1 MPNLFAVFGAVSFLC
16 FLFQGSFWAVFQ
28 PCERRFRGTPMVA
41 ARLNSSAYPYRT
53 KLTSNTTRNLPVVL
67 TSDRGGASTTKS
79 PPTSSLLGLS
89 RVTGA
94 AASLDAVVGDLG
106 EPLDFRA
113 NTTTRAVMA
122 FLPATPPLR
131 FPLSEFAR
139 LRTDFVI
146 FTTGKGKEFARR
158 LGCTNEPRT
167 FAKEPSRCIIVDYV
181 PLEDRLAPHGEPD
194 DPLRDYTAYVDCMLT
209 IAEYQGYEYDYV
221 LRTDLDAFLMPG
233 FADWTPK
240 SRNQLVVGW
249 GGYSSKN
256 AELHL
261 KYVTETLGLRDKG
274 LTSLGSTWYGNL
286 RLFKASANLTL
297 AVIRWLLTQE
307 FSEFEKCCS
316 GVKSWP
322 HWHRAVALLYG
333 GHVALNHIGDNVL
346 ISGAENGFMD
356 FQSVKTEPITNKQIK
371 HVHCWHTRELFSKF
385 EFHEGAYDQLDLT
398 PYLDMS
404 TTRDYVVTL
413 AVSSVRLSD
422 SELAKLSRSTDLL
435 RNRSSWLRLPLRDAS
450 NGVKIYVE

>member
-1 MPNLFAVFGAVSFLC
+1 MSHLIGLLFTVALLY
-16 FLFQGSFWAVFQ
+16 FLFQSSVWTALQ
-28 PCERRFRGTPMVA
+28 PHEHRLRG
-41 ARLNSSAYPYRT
+41 
-53 KLTSNTTRNLPVVL
+53 LPV
-67 TSDRGGASTTKS
+67 S
-79 PPTSSLLGLS
+79 PSGLLGLVGSANYWQLNEGRDILKS
-89 RVTGA
+89 RVAEA

-122 FLPATPPLR
+122 FLPTTPPPHFRRELR
-131 FPLSEFAR
+131 ALYLSWIFMKFSGSDR
-139 LRTDFVI
+139 LRTDLVI
-146 FTTGKGKEFARR
+146 FTAEEGKQVAEDI
-158 LGCTNEPRT
+158 GCSSEPRR
-167 FAKEPSRCIIVDYV
+167 AVEEPSRCIIVDYV
-181 PLEDRLAPHGEPD
+181 PLADRPTPHGEPV
-194 DPLRDYTAYVDCMLT
+194 DPLRGYTAYVDCMLT
-209 IAEYQGYEYDYV
+209 IAEYQGYEYDFV
-221 LRTDLDAFLMPG
+221 LRTDLDTFLMPG
-233 FADWTPK
+233 FADWLPK
-240 SRNQLVVGW
+240 NPNQLVVGW

-261 KYVTETLGLRDKG
+261 KYVTETLGLRDKEG
-274 LTSLGSTWYGNL
+274 MTSLGSTWYGNL

-307 FSEFEKCCS
+307 FSEFERCCS
-316 GVKSWP
+316 EVESWP

-356 FQSVKTEPITNKQIK
+356 FESVKTEPITNKQIK

-398 PYLDMS
+398 PFLDMS

-422 SELAKLSRSTDLL
+422 SELANLSSNTDLL
-435 RNRSSWLRLPLRDAS
+435 RNRSSWLRLPDRNAS

>member
-1 MPNLFAVFGAVSFLC
+1 MSHLLGLLFTVALLY
-16 FLFQGSFWAVFQ
+16 FLFQSSVWTVLQ
-28 PCERRFRGTPMVA
+28 PHEHRLRG
-41 ARLNSSAYPYRT
+41 
-53 KLTSNTTRNLPVVL
+53 LPV
-67 TSDRGGASTTKS
+67 
-79 PPTSSLLGLS
+79 PPSGLLGLVGSPNYWKLDEGRDILKS
-89 RVTGA
+89 RVTEA
-94 AASLDAVVGDLG
+94 AASLGAVVGDFG
-106 EPLDFRA
+106 EPRDFRA

-122 FLPATPPLR
+122 FLPTTPPPHFRRELR
-131 FPLSEFAR
+131 ALYLSWIFMRSSESDHI
-139 LRTDFVI
+139 RTDLVI
-146 FTTGKGKEFARR
+146 FTAEEGKQLAKGI
-158 LGCTNEPRT
+158 GCSSEPRRT
-167 FAKEPSRCIIVDYV
+167 AEEASRCIIVDYV
-181 PLEDRLAPHGEPD
+181 PLEDRLTPHGEPD

-221 LRTDLDAFLMPG
+221 LRTDLDTFLMPG
-233 FADWTPK
+233 FADWIPK

-398 PYLDMS
+398 PFLDMS

-422 SELAKLSRSTDLL
+422 SELANLSSSTDLL
-435 RNRSSWLRLPLRDAS
+435 RNRSSWLRLPDRNAS